1 MLHLRKW
8 PSNSIR
14 WGSSCNF
21 LSSHLFTRINWN
33 RLVCGPQLLIWWMLS
48 SFKSTRSSLLSPGQ
62 PGITVLLSCCRT
74 CQVPSADSWHSKVHR
89 LTHYTKGTM
98 LVAVVNRNDILPPF
112 CKIHMCQKVGYI
124 PHRNSGAC
132 LLGDTSRGLV
142 MWHLSISLHGCG
154 KISSSDCFQ

>member
-1 MLHLRKW
+1 
-8 PSNSIR
+8 
-14 WGSSCNF
+14 
-21 LSSHLFTRINWN
+21 
-33 RLVCGPQLLIWWMLS
+33 MLS
-48 SFKSTRSSLLSPGQ
+48 SLKSTRSSLLSPGQ

-142 MWHLSISLHGCG
+142 MWHLSSPSMAVGKFLHLTASSEKGETKPKKSILSVLESVFISAHVVPML
-154 KISSSDCFQ
+154 IY